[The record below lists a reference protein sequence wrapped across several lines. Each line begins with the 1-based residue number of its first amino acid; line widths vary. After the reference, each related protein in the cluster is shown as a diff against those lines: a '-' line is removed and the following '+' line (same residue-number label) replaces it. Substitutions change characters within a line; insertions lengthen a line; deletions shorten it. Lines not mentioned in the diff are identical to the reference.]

1 MSTNE
6 ESFCGEE
13 MKCSKCDSMAVMSQ
27 RYSGRHLCAD
37 HFIEEFEQEV
47 LETILKGN
55 MVEDGD
61 RIAVA
66 VSGGKDST
74 ALLYVLKKIL
84 ADGLIEGLADQEVEL
99 FAITVDEGIIGY
111 RDDTMKLARKAAED
125 LGIRHEVVS
134 FRDEYG
140 FDLDRA
146 VKDGA
151 MPCTVCGVFRKNAL
165 NRASKRLGATK
176 LATGHNLD
184 DEAQSVM
191 MNYMKGDMERL
202 ARFRPRRRQP
212 GLVPRIK
219 PLREIPE
226 KEVALY
232 GMVMGFYEES
242 QECPY
247 ARLSFR
253 SDVRDMMN
261 RLEDLFPGTKHSTL
275 EGYERVLELADGR
288 WAQID
293 LSSCRICGEPCVKDL
308 CKACE
313 LLEKLRDK

>member
-1 MSTNE
+1 
-6 ESFCGEE
+6 
-13 MKCSKCDSMAVMSQ
+13 MKCSKCDSVAIMSQ
-27 RYSGRHLCAD
+27 RHSGRHLCAD
-37 HFIEEFEQEV
+37 HFTDEFEQTV
-47 LETILKGN
+47 IKTLHKGK
-55 MVEDGD
+55 MIEAGD

-74 ALLYVLKKIL
+74 ALLYVLNKIL
-84 ADGLIEGLADQEVEL
+84 ADRLVDRDVEL

-111 RDDTMKLARKAAED
+111 RDDTMKLARKVAED
-125 LGIRHEVVS
+125 LGVRQEIVS
-134 FRDEYG
+134 FREEYG

-146 VKDGA
+146 VQDGA

-165 NRASKRLGATK
+165 NRAAKRLGATK
-176 LATGHNLD
+176 VATGHNLD

-191 MNYMKGDMERL
+191 MNYLKGDMERL
-202 ARFRPRRRQP
+202 ARFRPQRRQP

-232 GMVMGFYEES
+232 GMVGGFYEES
-242 QECPY
+242 RECPY

-261 RLEDLFPGTKHSTL
+261 RMEDLFPGTKHSTL

-288 WAQID
+288 WAQMD
-293 LSSCRICGEPCVKDL
+293 LSSCRICGEPCVRDI

-313 LLEKLRDK
+313 LQAKLNAK

>member
-1 MSTNE
+1 
-6 ESFCGEE
+6 
-13 MKCSKCDSMAVMSQ
+13 MKCSKCDSIAVMS
-27 RYSGRHLCAD
+27 RRHSGRHLCAD
-37 HFIEEFEQEV
+37 HFTEEFEQNV
-47 LETILKGN
+47 LDTILKGR

-61 RIAVA
+61 KIAVA

-74 ALLYVLKKIL
+74 ALLYVLNKIL
-84 ADGLIEGLADQEVEL
+84 ANSLAGRDVEL
-99 FAITVDEGIIGY
+99 FAITVDEGITGY
-111 RDDTMKLARKAAED
+111 RDDTMRLASKVAGD
-125 LGIRHEVVS
+125 LGIRQELVS

-140 FDLDRA
+140 FDLDCA

-165 NRASKRLGATK
+165 NRAAKRLGATK

-191 MNYMKGDMERL
+191 MNYLKGDMERL

-232 GMVMGFYEES
+232 GMVRGFYEES
-242 QECPY
+242 RECPY

-261 RLEDLFPGTKHSTL
+261 RLEDLFPGTKRSAL
-275 EGYERVLELADGR
+275 EGYERVLELAGDR
-288 WAQID
+288 WVQID
-293 LSSCRICGEPCVKDL
+293 LSSCSICGEPCVKDL

-313 LLEKLRDK
+313 LQAKLKAKGTNQ